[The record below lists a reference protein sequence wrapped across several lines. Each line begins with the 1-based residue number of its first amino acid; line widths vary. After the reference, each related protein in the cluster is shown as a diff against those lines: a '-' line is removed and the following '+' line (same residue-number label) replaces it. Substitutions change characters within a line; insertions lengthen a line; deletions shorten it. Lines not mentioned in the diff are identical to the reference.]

1 VGGLVVP
8 GAAAQDVPTP
18 VQVVDADELQLD
30 IEPLDLEN
38 LVPLPGVQGLGFND
52 VEQRIFRGMTME
64 ARATEYSFGDDPT
77 GAPIIN
83 PPGTSL
89 IGTGSAQVRF
99 DNGFDMPSS
108 GTMTQD
114 MLYLEANSGITPGAD
129 VTLIWFEFAD
139 PVDLNSGL
147 SINEGIVF
155 ARENMPYWM
164 SSFAG
169 DTWEGGYLMPTVTYS
184 PNPFNLS
191 VFRYDPAANFVEE
204 QFPGFVVRDGTMMI
218 YGIDTAYLTADG
230 PLSELRYGLHL
241 HWAEQPFTPG
251 FVATYPERVGR
262 MPASFP
268 LVRDNPTFAPNTYCC
283 FVEPVV
289 ETTTTASTTTSTE
302 APATT
307 AAATETT
314 VGTETTL
321 PDGGNLESGSF
332 RVWVPIIIVLGG
344 LAIALGGY
352 WVYYKTRERPRP
364 GGDTGDGDE
373 EDGEDPRD
381 TPPPVVYGE
390 EMEHSS
396 CDWAVYFHDGT
407 KWVPLRE
414 PSIASHECC
423 VYRIRVRTKI
433 RRHSQV
439 AKVRQDAGDDRLQIP
454 DYDFAWTGLNLDGHT
469 STRSG
474 PRGRL
479 DWMQGLGDPTE
490 QAELA
495 SEEEYRQ
502 QAQGEEPPEL
512 AVHLEHSEVTRV
524 EVKLEAGCP
533 EYTNTYRG
541 WGGSTLA
548 VMATQE
554 CTNDDPAPECP
565 VELNAFGWSWGEV
578 WGDLNYW
585 FGDFAGTDLD
595 ELEGAMRVVS
605 SSIRRSVRI
614 PRPRIEGIPCGTA
627 TITSLAIGRRTRR
640 ATTGPIRRSSRMTVL
655 SPGL

>member
-1 VGGLVVP
+1 
-8 GAAAQDVPTP
+8 
-18 VQVVDADELQLD
+18 
-30 IEPLDLEN
+30 
-38 LVPLPGVQGLGFND
+38 
-52 VEQRIFRGMTME
+52 
-64 ARATEYSFGDDPT
+64 
-77 GAPIIN
+77 
-83 PPGTSL
+83 
-89 IGTGSAQVRF
+89 
-99 DNGFDMPSS
+99 
-108 GTMTQD
+108 
-114 MLYLEANSGITPGAD
+114 
-129 VTLIWFEFAD
+129 
-139 PVDLNSGL
+139 
-147 SINEGIVF
+147 
-155 ARENMPYWM
+155 
-164 SSFAG
+164 
-169 DTWEGGYLMPTVTYS
+169 
-184 PNPFNLS
+184 
-191 VFRYDPAANFVEE
+191 
-204 QFPGFVVRDGTMMI
+204 
-218 YGIDTAYLTADG
+218 
-230 PLSELRYGLHL
+230 
-241 HWAEQPFTPG
+241 
-251 FVATYPERVGR
+251 
-262 MPASFP
+262 
-268 LVRDNPTFAPNTYCC
+268 
-283 FVEPVV
+283 
-289 ETTTTASTTTSTE
+289 
-302 APATT
+302 
-307 AAATETT
+307 
-314 VGTETTL
+314 
-321 PDGGNLESGSF
+321 
-332 RVWVPIIIVLGG
+332 
-344 LAIALGGY
+344 
-352 WVYYKTRERPRP
+352 
-364 GGDTGDGDE
+364 
-373 EDGEDPRD
+373 
-381 TPPPVVYGE
+381 
-390 EMEHSS
+390 MEHSS

-439 AKVRQDAGDDRLQIP
+439 AKARQDAGDDRLQIP

-595 ELEGAMRVVS
+595 ELEGAMRLREQLDPEEREETSPPHRGHPLWDGHDHVTRDRETYEASDNGTDTQIVEDDRFVTWIMSEYELDSGQLVPVHVWPTTERVS
-605 SSIRRSVRI
+605 THIESGLIHAVDVDGKMIPENCESNGCGGHGECRCKPEFKIKFDGALTKITVDGKSFWIQRDPVSANRRV
-614 PRPRIEGIPCGTA
+614 PP
-627 TITSLAIGRRTRR
+627 
-640 ATTGPIRRSSRMTVL
+640 TTGSYRSWKLV
-655 SPGL
+655 